1 MQPREKIRCT
11 VGIYIAILN
20 PVHDGRLLIWRRTE
34 EGSIIPGVSFYGNW
48 EMPGG
53 GVYVPSTQVGY
64 DYPLKEGLRQ
74 LEEEVGIKGL
84 RVSGMPEAAMLF
96 FQTVLALVVPWIMST
111 EPTKGDTLWVSPEE
125 YNRLAKAFI
134 GPKEAKDQGLSEAV
148 GLVSGWGK
156 RMHCLGLKALT
167 RSTNHR
173 FVVAASNTLD
183 EIIEG
188 W

>member
-11 VGIYIAILN
+11 IGIYIAILN
-20 PVHDGRLLIWRRTE
+20 PDRHGRLLIWRRTE

-64 DYPLKEGLRQ
+64 DYPLKEGVRQ

-84 RVSGMPEAAMLF
+84 RLLGMRPTSILL
-96 FQTVLALVVPWIMST
+96 FQTDLALVVPWIVSA
-111 EPTKGDTLWVSPEE
+111 EPTKGETRWVSTAE
-125 YNRLAKAFI
+125 YNQLAKEFI
-134 GPKEAKDQGLSEAV
+134 GPKEAKEQGLPEAR

-156 RMHCLGLKALT
+156 RMHCLGLWALT
-167 RSTNHR
+167 HSPNEDFTGE
-173 FVVAASNTLD
+173 ALSTLD
-183 EIIEG
+183 SIIG
-188 W
+188 TW